1 MIRTLIV
8 DDEPLALDVMQSLLA
23 SHGDIEVLGAYRS
36 ATQALKGINRWQP
49 DLLFLDIQM
58 PGMSGF
64 ELISKI
70 QSEQMPSVVFATA
83 FDSRC
88 RRLQCSRSGLL
99 AKTH

>member
-36 ATQALKGINRWQP
+36 ATQALKAINRWQP

-70 QSEQMPSVVFATA
+70 QRRNQMRWQKPPKAFAPA
-83 FDSRC
+83 VSY
-88 RRLQCSRSGLL
+88 
-99 AKTH
+99 